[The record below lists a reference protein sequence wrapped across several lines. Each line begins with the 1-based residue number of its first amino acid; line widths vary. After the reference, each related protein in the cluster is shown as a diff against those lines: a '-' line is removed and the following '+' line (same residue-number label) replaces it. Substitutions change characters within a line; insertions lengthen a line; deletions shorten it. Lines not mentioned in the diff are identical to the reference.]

1 MGWPGQGEEVRSGQK
16 EQRLQSRGAGR
27 GQSMRLWDA
36 QMDRQEIGPQQV
48 GVALPGILSWVL
60 VAHPGPGGAPSGDRP
75 RRWGGLAASDR
86 CPVGWGFRGLT
97 AQA

>member
-48 GVALPGILSWVL
+48 GVALPGEKTPASKHSSTSGLSPRGHLEWQAEFHASTQDEIGR
-60 VAHPGPGGAPSGDRP
+60 AH
-75 RRWGGLAASDR
+75 
-86 CPVGWGFRGLT
+86 V
-97 AQA
+97 